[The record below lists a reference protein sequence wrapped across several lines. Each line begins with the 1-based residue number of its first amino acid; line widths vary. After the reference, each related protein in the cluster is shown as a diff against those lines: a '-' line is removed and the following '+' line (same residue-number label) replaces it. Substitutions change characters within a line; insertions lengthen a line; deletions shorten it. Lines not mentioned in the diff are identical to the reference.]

1 MLKNI
6 LFSLILCGSVSL
18 CGATKKLTHE
28 EKVAKRVQKILE
40 SKEDFINAIKNN
52 IEELQA
58 LLQKIITYTEKEG
71 VDNELLEKLNDFL
84 VSTITR
90 LKEGQDKYF
99 ESLKTVFKSVQVKTI
114 AKKEFEEVKE
124 FHAKHLELFSDEIA
138 FLIKLLVPLKDIDT
152 MTPEEITLALT
163 F

>member
-6 LFSLILCGSVSL
+6 LFSLILCGSFSL

-52 IEELQA
+52 IEELQT
-58 LLQKIITYTEKEG
+58 LLQKIIAYTEKEG
-71 VDNELLEKLNDFL
+71 LENELLEKLDNFL
-84 VSTITR
+84 VNTITR
-90 LKEGQDKYF
+90 LKEAQDNYF
-99 ESLKTVFKSVQVKTI
+99 ENLTTVFKAVQVKTI

-124 FHAKHLELFSDEIA
+124 LHGKHLELFSDEIA

-152 MTPEEITLALT
+152 MTQEEITQALT

>member
-28 EKVAKRVQKILE
+28 EKIAKRVQKVLE
-40 SKEDFINAIKNN
+40 SKEDLISGIKSN
-52 IEELQA
+52 IEELQG
-58 LLQKIITYTEKEG
+58 LLQNVIAYTEKEG
-71 VDNELLEKLNDFL
+71 LDNELLEKLNDFL
-84 VSTITR
+84 VNVITR
-90 LKEGQDKYF
+90 LKEGQDNYF
-99 ESLKTVFKSVQVKTI
+99 ESLTTVFKAVQVKTI

-152 MTPEEITLALT
+152 MTQEEITQALT